1 MEGVSSHEEMADI
14 MEDLDDYLSTLKEI
28 VMEVIKP

>member
-1 MEGVSSHEEMADI
+1 MADI

-28 VMEVIKP
+28 VMEVIKPWEFGIWKNC